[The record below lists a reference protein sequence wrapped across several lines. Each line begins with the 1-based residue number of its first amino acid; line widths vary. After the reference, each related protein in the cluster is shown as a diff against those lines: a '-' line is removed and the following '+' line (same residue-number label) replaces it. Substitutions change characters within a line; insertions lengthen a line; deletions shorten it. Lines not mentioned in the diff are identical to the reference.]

1 MFRISNHN
9 CIVITRTKQ
18 LESFNDVSLF
28 LGTHVC
34 DDANAFT
41 QSLFTSANSTTNE
54 MKKWKCNHILL
65 KSIGFILILN

>member
-1 MFRISNHN
+1 MFRSSNHN

-41 QSLFTSANSTTNE
+41 QSLFTSANPTTNE
-54 MKKWKCNHILL
+54 MKWKFNHLLL